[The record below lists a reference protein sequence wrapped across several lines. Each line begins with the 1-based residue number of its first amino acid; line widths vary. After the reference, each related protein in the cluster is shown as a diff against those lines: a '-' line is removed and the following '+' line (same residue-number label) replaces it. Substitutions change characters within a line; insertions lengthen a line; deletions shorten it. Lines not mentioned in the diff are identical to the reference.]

1 MSHTQVNG
9 KIEFLQSEPLEEKS
23 KLMRGS
29 GDLVTPV
36 VPAHKPVLLNELIDF
51 IAINPSGDYVDCTGG
66 GGGHGAR
73 LLEKID
79 KNGRLL
85 LLDRD
90 VDAVARLNKRFSGD
104 SRVIVNHANFADLRH
119 AMDTAGF
126 VDADGIYADFGVS
139 NFQLLEGSRG
149 FSFRK
154 DGVLD
159 MRMDQSEGE
168 PVSATVNNFTADNL
182 ATIIWKFGEER
193 FAKKIVFEII
203 KRRAIK
209 SFETTLDLAE
219 VIKNAVPKRFHK
231 KGIHPATQTFQALRI
246 FVNGELE
253 AIEELTGNVFKNIKK
268 GGRFAAISFH
278 SLEDRIVKDNFNK
291 FARTCV
297 CPPELPICVC
307 GTVPLCKILTKKP
320 ITPSDEET
328 AQNPLSRSAK
338 MRVAERL

>member
-1 MSHTQVNG
+1 MAHIQMNSNAG
-9 KIEFLQSEPLEEKS
+9 FLQNELLEEKS
-23 KLMRGS
+23 NLVKDGE
-29 GDLVTPV
+29 DLKVPT
-36 VPAHKPVLLNELIDF
+36 VPAHKPVLLHELVDY
-51 IAINPSGDYVDCTGG
+51 IAINPAGSYVDCTGG
-66 GGGHGAR
+66 GGGHGAH
-73 LLEKID
+73 LLEKLD

-85 LLDRD
+85 ILDRD

-104 SRVIVNHANFADLRH
+104 NRVTVDHANFADLRA
-119 AMDTAGF
+119 AMNAAGF
-126 VDADGIYADFGVS
+126 GNADGIYADFGVS
-139 NFQLLEGSRG
+139 NFQLSEGIRG

-154 DGVLD
+154 EGPLD
-159 MRMDQSEGE
+159 MRMDQSDGE
-168 PVSATVNNFTADNL
+168 PVSVAVNNFTADNL
-182 ATIIWKFGEER
+182 SSIIWKFGEER

-253 AIEELTGNVFKNIKK
+253 AIEGLMGGVFKNIKQ

-278 SLEDRIVKDNFNK
+278 SLEDRIVKENFNK

-307 GTVPLCKILTKKP
+307 GTVPLCKILTRKP
-320 ITPSDEET
+320 ITPSEDET
-328 AQNPLSRSAK
+328 ARNPLARSAK
-338 MRVAERL
+338 MRVAERV